1 MPINIDRIDRRVSIC
16 LLMLVPVG
24 LVCAVV
30 GSIIPDSDDDRF
42 LIGGL
47 CLALAAFAAVA
58 AYWQIRLGKTP
69 VRETAWSSRMK
80 WVDKQDRPIRY
91 WFTTIMYVFC
101 SATLFV
107 YAILILIFSSEILG
121 DRGLN

>member
-1 MPINIDRIDRRVSIC
+1 MSANVDRIDRGVSTC
-16 LLMLVPVG
+16 LLILVPVG

-30 GSIIPDSDDDRF
+30 GSIIQGADDDRF

-47 CLALAAFAAVA
+47 CLALAAFSALA

-69 VRETAWSSRMK
+69 VRETAWSSRMR
-80 WVDKQDRPIRY
+80 WADKQDRLIRY
-91 WFTTIMYVFC
+91 WFTTIMYVFG
-101 SATLFV
+101 SATLFF
-107 YAILILIFSSEILG
+107 YAILILIFSTEILG